1 MITRDLQS
9 PLLARLFKGKAILLL
24 GPRQSGKT
32 TLMRRLEQE
41 YDGKSIWM
49 NCDNLPDREMLNGI
63 SSTRAPALFPP
74 GTLLLLDEAQRLENT
89 GLSLKII
96 IDSCPGIQ
104 MIASGSSA
112 FELSDK
118 IREPLTGRKVTM
130 VLYPISLGELSSHT
144 DVAEVNRTLET
155 RLIFGSYPEVVNEA
169 GSEAEVLAELASDYL
184 YKDVFLMHDIRK
196 PDILEKLLRALA
208 YQIGQQVSY
217 RELAGLLQV
226 DKETVEKYIRML
238 EEAYVIFR
246 LPSYA
251 SNLRNELKKSQK
263 IYFVDNGVRN
273 AVINQFNPLSLRN
286 DAGMLW
292 ENLMMAERRKWN
304 HYQGRRV
311 NAYFWRTSRQQEV
324 DYLEGASGQLE
335 AFEFKWRDA
344 SGQKFNSVFSQAYP
358 EAGKRFIHKNNFW
371 SFLSAA
377 EQG

>member
-1 MITRDLQS
+1 MITRALQS
-9 PLLARLFKGKAILLL
+9 PIQARLFKGKAILLL

-32 TLMRRLEQE
+32 TLMRCLEQDYE
-41 YDGKSIWM
+41 GRSIWM

-63 SSTRAPALFPP
+63 TSSQAPILFPP
-74 GTLLLLDEAQRLENT
+74 GTLLLIDEAQRLENT

-96 IDSCPGIQ
+96 TDSCPGIQ

-118 IREPLTGRKVTM
+118 IREPLTGRKVSM
-130 VLYPISLGELSSHT
+130 VLYPLSLGELGSHT
-144 DVAEVNRTLET
+144 DIAEVNRTLEA
-155 RLIFGSYPEVVNEA
+155 RLIFGSYPDVVNQA
-169 GSEAEVLAELASDYL
+169 GNELDVLSELVSDYL

-196 PDILEKLLRALA
+196 PDIVEKLLRALA
-208 YQIGQQVSY
+208 HQIGKQVSY

-226 DKETVEKYIRML
+226 DKETVEKYIRLL

-286 DAGMLW
+286 DTGMLW
-292 ENLMMAERRKWN
+292 ENLMITERRKWN
-304 HYQGRRV
+304 HYQGRRI
-311 NAYFWRTSRQQEV
+311 NTYFWRTSRQQEV
-324 DYLEGASGQLE
+324 DYIEETGGQLE
-335 AFEFKWRDA
+335 AFEFKWRNA
-344 SGQKFNSVFSQAYP
+344 PGLKFNATFSQAYP
-358 EAGKRFIHKNNFW
+358 KAGRSIIHKNNYW
-371 SFLSAA
+371 AFLP
-377 EQG
+377 GPVDP